1 MTKNLAWLLSAVLL
15 GLSYPSF
22 DPIPTGVLAWFAFV
36 PFLVEN
42 KNQKPFLSYLLQA
55 SLMIILAILID
66 VYWLNYYSFKAYLF
80 CVFSQF
86 YFLVFPLIIHYFFQ
100 KRFGF
105 KTALFLLP
113 FVWTITDFLAHI
125 APHGMQVY
133 LLPYTQANNTW
144 LVQFIDLTGMWG
156 ITFLVISFNSLL
168 AYAFSNSFVQDIPP
182 APLQRGISTNPIS
195 TLKGDKEIFLEY
207 EFEKG
212 KQVKKLPLWGFGG
225 FLFLCLSYSFFIL
238 KINPKSAIGSLART
252 SKVSIIQTNQDSYS
266 TDSAIVQKSF
276 DEIVSL
282 SDSAVRTA
290 QPDLLVLPEGAIPIP
305 LFQDKNLL
313 NFTKKAISNWQTS
326 VAIGY
331 VEYPDATKKYIF
343 RNNALV
349 FTPQLAMFWDSL
361 KIKPQ
366 NVKVYQKRYGLP
378 FVELMPYF
386 ESTPTARGSAME
398 RGTEPYTFDYANF
411 NGDKFKVA
419 LTICWEQ
426 MYPHRMAELVNDG
439 AEFVA
444 LMNNDAWFGTSGGGK
459 QLLSYTRLR
468 AIENRRSVVR
478 CSNGGISCFIDPF
491 GNISERLPW
500 FTSAIGTQ
508 EVLCVSKKTFST
520 QHPAWFPKFC
530 GVILLLILGVLF
542 FKNQK

>member
-1 MTKNLAWLLSAVLL
+1 LKVLNKIPTWIISGILL
-15 GLSYPSF
+15 GLSYPNF

-36 PFLVEN
+36 PFLLANREQISF
-42 KNQKPFLSYLLQA
+42 KKYIFEA

-66 VYWLNYYSFKAYLF
+66 VYWLNYYSFMAYLF

-86 YFLVFPLIIHYFFQ
+86 YFLVFPLAFHFFLQ

-105 KTALFLLP
+105 KNALILLP
-113 FVWTITDFLAHI
+113 FVWTLTDWLAHL

-144 LVQFIDLTGMWG
+144 LIQFIDKTGMWG
-156 ITFLVISFNSLL
+156 ITFWVIMMNVLIVNIINEKSKKRIIFASIWLIL
-168 AYAFSNSFVQDIPP
+168 
-182 APLQRGISTNPIS
+182 PI
-195 TLKGDKEIFLEY
+195 I
-207 EFEKG
+207 
-212 KQVKKLPLWGFGG
+212 
-225 FLFLCLSYSFFIL
+225 YSFFCVKL
-238 KINPKSAIGSLART
+238 SPKSAIGIANRT
-252 SKVSIIQTNQDSYS
+252 SKVSIIQTNLDSYS
-266 TDSAIVQKSF
+266 TDSTIVQKTF

-290 QPDLLVLPEGAIPIP
+290 KPDLIMMPEAAIPIP

-313 NFTKKAISNWQTS
+313 DFTKNAISNWQTS

-331 VEYPDATKKYIF
+331 VEYPDSTKKHIF

-366 NVKVYQKRYGLP
+366 DVKVYQKRYGLP

-398 RGTEPYTFDYANF
+398 RGIEPYTFDYANF

-444 LMNNDAWFGTSGGGK
+444 LMNNDAWFEESGGGK

-468 AIENRRSVVR
+468 AIENRRSIVR

-491 GNISERLPW
+491 GNISGRLPW
-500 FTSAIGTQ
+500 YKATIGTQ
-508 EVLCVSKKTFST
+508 EVLCVSKKTFFSK
-520 QHPAWFPKFC
+520 HPAWFPQFC
-530 GVILLLILGVLF
+530 GVILAFILSVLF
-542 FKNQK
+542 FKGESKPKSSNSVK